1 MYRLLAT
8 TLWVLCALGAWAQA
22 TDAPETPFPSAIT
35 EVRVY
40 QNRAGITQQGK
51 LTLATGEH
59 TLIFSGLSPQIQPQ
73 SIQVSGTGAGVIQ
86 SVSHRVSYLNR
97 TPKTRRMVQIEDS
110 LLTVEAT
117 KEELADRE
125 FVLGKE
131 LELILKNN
139 DLKSDAGLTTD
150 ELTKLSQFYATRL
163 AQLKAEQL
171 AVKRRQKALSE
182 TQVRLKNEL
191 NQITAGRNQPTQE
204 VVVVYKAN
212 QPGSVSLQLAYLV
225 GGAAWAPAYDLRAT
239 SSGKEPIRLS
249 LKALVSNQTGVDW
262 NGVKLTLSTA
272 NPTTGGTPPALPTQ
286 YLDQYQYSLSTRDQG
301 YGGANRSLSAPA
313 PATAGAEGDA
323 YAEAEVAEEAKVAE
337 TATDYTEVVESALS
351 IEYAIALPY
360 SVPADGKPKTVDI
373 QQYSLPVRLAYYSA
387 PKYDDDAFLQARI
400 GGWEQYNLLP
410 GRANVY
416 FDGAFLTETSLNPTI
431 TQDTLAIGLGRDP
444 QIVIKRE
451 QLRDFTSRKTI
462 GTNVRETRGY
472 KIEVRNTKKE
482 PIELTVEDQFP
493 VSQNKAIEVVL
504 AEGHGAAVNPQNGRL
519 TWKLTLKPNETRTLN
534 FQYEVKYPKDWQVTG
549 L

>member
-8 TLWVLCALGAWAQA
+8 TLWILCALGARAQA
-22 TDAPETPFPSAIT
+22 TDAPETPFASAIT

-110 LLTVEAT
+110 LSVVLAT
-117 KEELADRE
+117 QEELADRE

-182 TQVRLKNEL
+182 AQGRLRSEL
-191 NQITAGRNQPTQE
+191 EQITAGRNQPTQE

-212 QPGSVSLQLAYLV
+212 QPGTVNLKLDYLV
-225 GGAAWAPAYDLRAT
+225 GGAYWAPAYDLRAT

-272 NPTTGGTPPALPTQ
+272 NPTTGGTPPNIPTQ
-286 YLDQYQYSLSTRDQG
+286 YLDQYSYSDAAG
-301 YGGANRSLSAPA
+301 YGANRSLSAPA
-313 PATAGAEGDA
+313 PAAAGAGGDA
-323 YAEAEVAEEAKVAE
+323 YAEDEVAEEAKVAE

-451 QLRDFTSRKTI
+451 QLRDYTSRKTI

-482 PIELTVEDQFP
+482 PIELLVEDQFP

-519 TWKLTLKPNETRTLN
+519 TWKLTLKPNETRTLS